1 METGHIGRLIRYE
14 RIRKGISG
22 ESVCRGICDL
32 NIYDKIENENYSVDI
47 HIVRFVLQRLGMG
60 ADMLDAICAE
70 MSMMKCRRDLAYWNF

>member
-22 ESVCRGICDL
+22 ESVCMGICDL

-47 HIVRFVLQRLGMG
+47 HIVRFVL
-60 ADMLDAICAE
+60 
-70 MSMMKCRRDLAYWNF
+70 